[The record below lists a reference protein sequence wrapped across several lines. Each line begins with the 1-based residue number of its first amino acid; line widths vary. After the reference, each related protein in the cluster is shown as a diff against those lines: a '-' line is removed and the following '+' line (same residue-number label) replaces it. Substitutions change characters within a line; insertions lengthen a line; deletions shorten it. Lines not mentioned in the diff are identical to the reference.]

1 MDRRVLVGAVG
12 VVLLAALVA
21 VLAFTGSEADEGPL
35 AYGVEW
41 PVEPGPATTRTG
53 ELEEGRNETYSFEL
67 DRPNVTEV
75 RLELAW
81 EDDVGEPDRF
91 QLRAVPPNGTPVTNA
106 SRNGTLNVT
115 FELQPPPETATVEA
129 ENRSQARQ
137 RLDERATRAGAGTW
151 EVQVTLEEA
160 PGRRPVPGA
169 DLETEPDGSNSYE
182 LTFAHQAF
190 HAELGEAGP
199 PEPDR

>member
-21 VLAFTGSEADEGPL
+21 VLAFTGSEADGRSL
-35 AYGVEW
+35 AYDVEW
-41 PVEPGPATTRTG
+41 PVEPGPATTRSG
-53 ELEEGRNETYSFEL
+53 QLEEGRNDSYTFEL

-75 RLELAW
+75 RLQLTW
-81 EDDVGEPDRF
+81 EDDGGQPDRF
-91 QLRAVPPNGTPVTNA
+91 QLRAAPPNGTAVTNA
-106 SRNGTLNVT
+106 SRNETINLT
-115 FELQPPPETATVEA
+115 FELQQPPELATVEA
-129 ENRSQARQ
+129 ENRSQAQ
-137 RLDERATRAGAGTW
+137 QQVAQQATRAGAGVW
-151 EVQVTLEEA
+151 EVEVTLEDA

-182 LTFAHQAF
+182 LTFAHDAF

>member
-21 VLAFTGSEADEGPL
+21 VLAFTGSEADGRPL
-35 AYGVEW
+35 AYDVEW
-41 PVEPGPATTRTG
+41 PVEPGPSTTRSGT
-53 ELEEGRNETYSFEL
+53 LEEGRNASYTFEL

-75 RLELAW
+75 RLQLSW
-81 EDDVGEPDRF
+81 EDDSGDPDRF
-91 QLRAVPPNGTPVTNA
+91 QLRAAPPNGTAVTNA
-106 SRNGTLNVT
+106 SRNETINLT
-115 FELQPPPETATVEA
+115 FELQQPPGLDTVEA
-129 ENRSQARQ
+129 QNRSQAQ
-137 RLDERATRAGAGTW
+137 QQVAQRATRAGGGVW
-151 EVQVTLEEA
+151 EVEVTLEEA

-182 LTFAHQAF
+182 LTFAHEAF
-190 HAELGEAGP
+190 HAELGEAAP